1 MDTRDREPLKSIC
14 AAWLLA
20 SKLNARR
27 AAALWPRSMHQDDD
41 LALENRTINLA
52 RKLLDEGCDCGCCSN
67 AATDD
72 DDDDDD
78 DDNDDD
84 DDDAH
89 CGMLSFVLPPSS
101 STGSDSNE
109 C

>member
-20 SKLNARR
+20 SKLNALR

-52 RKLLDEGCDCGCCSN
+52 RKLLDEGCDCGCCSY

-72 DDDDDD
+72 
-78 DDNDDD
+78 DDD